1 VVAPI
6 AAPSA
11 APSETP
17 GAAPVE
23 SLDARLCPACKKT
36 HDGTEAAAMKQL
48 AQSPARL
55 AKLVKGLDANGW
67 KKSYGPGKW
76 SIRQILA
83 HLRDCEMVYAVRWRK
98 MISEENAVLTP
109 FDQDLWASGTAYAK
123 QDARQALATWS
134 ALRDEPRDAEAR
146 RKGRVVALLATIPN
160 TGRSAAAA
168 RPPHPR
174 ARRQPLRPDR
184 AARASGRK
192 PAKRAVAARSGP
204 RRRSAAD
211 RRPAGDDSS
220 SVYVTASMP
229 GRPAI
234 WRCSQRMKSERTPI
248 TLL

>member
-1 VVAPI
+1 MSTPSDSPFQPSDDTTATAPATPPTSPVVAPI

-23 SLDARLCPACKKT
+23 SLDPRLCPACKQT
-36 HDGTEAAAMKQL
+36 HDGTEAAAMKGL

-123 QDARQALATWS
+123 QDAKQALATWS
-134 ALRDEPRDAEAR
+134 ALRTTNLEMLKLAGKPALARGGNHPEYGPITAAQLLRHILAHDENHLGQIE
-146 RKGRVVALLATIPN
+146 
-160 TGRSAAAA
+160 
-168 RPPHPR
+168 
-174 ARRQPLRPDR
+174 
-184 AARASGRK
+184 AARASGKK
-192 PAKRAVAARSGP
+192 PAKRAAASK
-204 RRRSAAD
+204 AASKAAPK
-211 RRPAGDDSS
+211 RPAKKK
-220 SVYVTASMP
+220 
-229 GRPAI
+229 R
-234 WRCSQRMKSERTPI
+234 R
-248 TLL
+248 

>member
-1 VVAPI
+1 MSTPSDSPFQPSDDTTATAPATATPPVSSVVAPI

-23 SLDARLCPACKKT
+23 SDESLDPRLCPACKKT

-123 QDARQALATWS
+123 QDAKRALATWS
-134 ALRDEPRDAEAR
+134 ALRATNLEMLKLAGKAALARGGNHPEYGPITAAQLVRHILAHDENHFGQVEAAR
-146 RKGRVVALLATIPN
+146 ARGRKPVKR
-160 TGRSAAAA
+160 AAAA
-168 RPPHPR
+168 KKR
-174 ARRQPLRPDR
+174 
-184 AARASGRK
+184 
-192 PAKRAVAARSGP
+192 PAKKK
-204 RRRSAAD
+204 RR
-211 RRPAGDDSS
+211 
-220 SVYVTASMP
+220 
-229 GRPAI
+229 
-234 WRCSQRMKSERTPI
+234 
-248 TLL
+248 